1 MTSTVAIVDV
11 QDVEMQTIRRSERIA
26 QLEQLKNITKVSTP
40 SQETAP
46 KKKRSC
52 RKTNKKSAVAKKVIA
67 PKTKKEYIK
76 KTRKVIDKFLII
88 ETVKISDLFS
98 LVKKYSMTMV
108 EQKFKYILLQTI
120 LKNLKEL
127 DIKNSVLDMYKHRIR
142 IAEILSI
149 KISNTLADVMANI
162 EDILGYTEIS
172 ILEDNAYH
180 SIENCEVVMEDSVDC
195 LLDMF
200 NSCSI
205 KATMPSISSL
215 DALIARLNISS

>member
-1 MTSTVAIVDV
+1 MTSTLAIVDV

-26 QLEQLKNITKVSTP
+26 QLEQLKNITKVSTS

-108 EQKFKYILLQTI
+108 EQKFKYMLLQTI
-120 LKNLKEL
+120 LKSLKEL
-127 DIKNSVLDMYKHRIR
+127 DIKNSVLDMYKSRIR

-149 KISNTLADVMANI
+149 KVSKTLVDVMANI

-180 SIENCEVVMEDSVDC
+180 PIENSEVVMEDSVDC

-200 NSCSI
+200 NLCSI

-215 DALIARLNISS
+215 DALIARLNIS